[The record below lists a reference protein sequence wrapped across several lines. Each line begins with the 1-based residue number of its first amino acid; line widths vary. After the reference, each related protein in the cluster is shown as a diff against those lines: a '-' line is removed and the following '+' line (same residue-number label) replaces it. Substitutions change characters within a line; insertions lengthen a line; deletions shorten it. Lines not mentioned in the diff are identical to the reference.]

1 MADRSAHRCSL
12 NTSNDGV
19 KILDEVPEQTIDYR
33 LNSEAGYGH
42 IVGEHRCR
50 HTLAQTGLIHDY
62 QEAEHQCSGALLSS
76 SS

>member
-1 MADRSAHRCSL
+1 MAGRSAQRCSL
-12 NTSNDGV
+12 STGNDGRNS
-19 KILDEVPEQTIDYR
+19 LDEVPEQAIDYR

-42 IVGEHRCR
+42 IVGEHQCR

-62 QEAEHQCSGALLSS
+62 QEAEHQCSGTLLSS